1 MKKII
6 LLLLVSSL
14 MVGCGGPIAMLTS
27 SVGFIGSSDTYV
39 RAYNGVDL
47 STTLITKKDIKTHL
61 YETAKATVKII
72 ESKNEV
78 YEQKELPNTLIVKTI
93 EVKEEILVS
102 PTSPKPKV
110 EKQSTAAFKLCYLS
124 FCLAISIGVLMF
136 VLGYGFLSLS
146 RIKRPRKVK
155 KKIKIRKRKIKKRK
169 GRR

>member
-61 YETAKATVKII
+61 YETAKATIEII

-78 YEQKELPNTLIVKTI
+78 YEEKELPNTLIVKTEKVEE
-93 EVKEEILVS
+93 EVLIKTV
-102 PTSPKPKV
+102 K
-110 EKQSTAAFKLCYLS
+110 EKQSTTAFKLCYLS

-155 KKIKIRKRKIKKRK
+155 KKIKIRKIKKRKRK

>member
-27 SVGFIGSSDTYV
+27 SVGFVGSSDTYV
-39 RAYNGVDL
+39 RAYNGIDL

-72 ESKNEV
+72 ESKNEI
-78 YEQKELPNTLIVKTI
+78 YEEKELPNTLIVKTEKVEE
-93 EVKEEILVS
+93 EVLVK
-102 PTSPKPKV
+102 TVK
-110 EKQSTAAFKLCYLS
+110 EKQSTTAFKLCYLS
-124 FCLAISIGVLMF
+124 FCLAISVAVLVF

-146 RIKRPRKVK
+146 RIKRPRKIK
-155 KKIKIRKRKIKKRK
+155 KKIKKRKVNKKRKIKKRK

>member
-6 LLLLVSSL
+6 FLLLVSSL
-14 MVGCGGPIAMLTS
+14 ISGCGGPISMLTS
-27 SVGFIGSSDTYV
+27 SVGFVGSSDIYV
-39 RAYNGVDL
+39 RAYNGIDL

-78 YEQKELPNTLIVKTI
+78 YEEKELPNTLIVKTEKVEE
-93 EVKEEILVS
+93 EVLIKTV
-102 PTSPKPKV
+102 K
-110 EKQSTAAFKLCYLS
+110 EKQSTTAFKLCYLS